1 MPILMFG
8 AIIGCGLLFYAS
20 YRYVR
25 SQPTRKE
32 EETPKEIARDV
43 AKDDEQPRS

>member
-1 MPILMFG
+1 MPVVIFG

-25 SQPTRKE
+25 SHSPRKE
-32 EETPKEIARDV
+32 EERPKEIAKGD
-43 AKDDEQPRS
+43 

>member
-1 MPILMFG
+1 MRMVIFG

-25 SQPTRKE
+25 SHPRKE
-32 EETPKEIARDV
+32 EERPKEIAKGD
-43 AKDDEQPRS
+43 

>member
-1 MPILMFG
+1 MPLLMFG

-25 SQPTRKE
+25 SHPPRKE
-32 EETPKEIARDV
+32 DEAPKEIARD
-43 AKDDEQPRS
+43 D